1 MMRVLVTGA
10 RGKVGRAAVAALQ
23 RAGHHVVA
31 TDLGEP
37 EFDTPP
43 PGTAPYVK
51 TDLTDAGQVY
61 ALVGGASVG
70 EGPRPGPFEAVV
82 HAGAIPAPGRHAPHV
97 VFGNNLTATFNVVEA
112 CVRWGVPRLVNISSE
127 TVPGFI
133 FAERPF
139 TPEYLPLDE
148 AHPVR
153 PQDPYALAKFFGEQL
168 CDAAV
173 SRSGLR
179 CISIRPTWV
188 QNADTYHRNLGPFF
202 ADRAKASVTGW
213 SYIDADDLAEA
224 IRLAVESDLP
234 GHEVMCIAAE
244 DTIGGRDLHAA
255 WRMAYPD
262 STTRLR
268 PVSRPDAS
276 GIDTTK
282 ARTLLGWRPT
292 RSWRDYLTDDG
303 QRLTALRTD

>member
-1 MMRVLVTGA
+1 MRVLVTGA

-23 RAGHHVVA
+23 RAGHDTVA
-31 TDLGEP
+31 TDLAAP
-37 EFDTPP
+37 DFDTPP
-43 PGTAPYVK
+43 PGTARYVK
-51 TDLTDAGQVY
+51 TDLTDAGEVY

-82 HAGAIPAPGRHAPHV
+82 HAGALPAPGRHAPHV

-112 CVRWGVPRLVNISSE
+112 CVRWGVPRLVNLSSE

-139 TPEYLPLDE
+139 LPEYLPLDE

-153 PQDPYALAKFFGEQL
+153 PQDPYALAKLFGEQL

-173 SRSGLR
+173 ARSELR
-179 CISIRPTWV
+179 CVSIRPTWV
-188 QNADTYHRNLGPFF
+188 QNADTYERNLGPFLT
-202 ADRAKASVTGW
+202 DRSRPSVTGW
-213 SYIDADDLAEA
+213 AYIDADDLAEA
-224 IRLAVESDLP
+224 IRLAVESDAP
-234 GHEVMCIAAE
+234 GHEVVYIAAD

-255 WRMAYPD
+255 WRAAYPGA
-262 STTRLR
+262 STVLR

-276 GIDTTK
+276 GIDTAK
-282 ARTLLGWRPT
+282 ARTLLGWRPRRT
-292 RSWRDYLTDDG
+292 WRDHLTDEGRPLD
-303 QRLTALRTD
+303 R

>member
-1 MMRVLVTGA
+1 MRVLVTGA
-10 RGKVGRAAVAALQ
+10 RGKVGRAAVAALL
-23 RAGHHVVA
+23 RAGHDTVA

-37 EFDTPP
+37 DFDTAA

-70 EGPRPGPFEAVV
+70 EGARQGPFEAVV

-97 VFGNNLTATFNVVEA
+97 VFTNNLSATFNVVEA
-112 CVRWGVPRLVNISSE
+112 CVRLGVRRLVNISSE

-133 FAERPF
+133 FAECPF
-139 TPEYLPLDE
+139 VPEYLPVDE

-153 PQDPYALAKFFGEQL
+153 PQDPYALAKLFGEQL

-173 SRSGLR
+173 QRSELR

-188 QNADTYHRNLGPFF
+188 QTPATYPRNLGPFL

-224 IRLAVESDLP
+224 IRLAVECGVP
-234 GHEVMCIAAE
+234 GHEVIYIAAE
-244 DTIGGRDLHAA
+244 DTIGGRNLHEA
-255 WRMAYPD
+255 WRAAYPH
-262 STTRLR
+262 SGTELR

-276 GIDTTK
+276 GIDTGK

-292 RSWRDYLTDDG
+292 RTWRDYLKDDG
-303 QRLTALRTD
+303 QPLSTS